1 MYHLAHLVL
10 MGQDDIYIA
19 CDFHLHRGEKDC
31 IEGFLFDAQLIR
43 SRRKGGELAVPGE
56 VGLTA
61 KRLAMAWHLQ
71 KYASR
76 RNCDPVLVDH
86 CDYQIVLGNGGDMRL

>member
-1 MYHLAHLVL
+1 MPAPALARARDEGLTRFIGVTGHGLRIASMHLRSLERFDFDSVLLPYNFVL

-43 SRRKGGELAVPGE
+43 SR
-56 VGLTA
+56 
-61 KRLAMAWHLQ
+61 
-71 KYASR
+71 
-76 RNCDPVLVDH
+76 
-86 CDYQIVLGNGGDMRL
+86 